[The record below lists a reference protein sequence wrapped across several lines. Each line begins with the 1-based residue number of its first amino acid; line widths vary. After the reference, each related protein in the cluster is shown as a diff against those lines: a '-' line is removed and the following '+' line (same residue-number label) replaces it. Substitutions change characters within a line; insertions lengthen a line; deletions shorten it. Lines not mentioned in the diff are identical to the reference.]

1 MTMDQLVTYG
11 EAAQRLGVSPPTL
24 RKRIRRGEVETFRDP
39 MNDRIKLG
47 RVCKTL
53 SSSACD
59 PNSARF
65 RFWKR
70 PNND

>member
-39 MNDRIKLG
+39 MNDRIKLV
-47 RVCKTL
+47 RVEDVE
-53 SSSACD
+53 AMQV
-59 PNSARF
+59 P
-65 RFWKR
+65 R
-70 PNND
+70 PIVATTQQEAQIS